1 MKKKNIN
8 IDYTDFYKNILVQD
22 KEGNYYRLR
31 IEQDEFCDGPRNWD
45 NLGHMVCWH
54 RRYKLGDQHNFS
66 EPLDFLKELLFSEY
80 SSIHNQNNPVF
91 EFLKSGKAKDAR
103 LKYNRSTREW
113 ELQEN
118 QHWSADSDWYVSS
131 SYAAS
136 LKDEVPDWFLDDCL
150 SALSSGELF
159 SLVEQMDGM
168 VILPLYLY
176 DHSGITMSTS
186 SFSCPWDSSQVGWIY
201 ATKEDVQKEYGAFTK
216 ENLQKA
222 HQCLEWEV
230 ETYAQFLEGDVYWYR
245 LEKFLG
251 GTIGDENVTPEDAI
265 EDDCFWN
272 MEDSCGGF
280 YGSEVNDNG
289 MTDCWGDIERVA

>member
-66 EPLDFLKELLFSEY
+66 EPRDFLKELLFSEY
-80 SSIHNQNNPVF
+80 SSGHNRNNPVF

-131 SYAAS
+131 SYAAY

-150 SALSSGELF
+150 SALSTGELF

-176 DHSGITMSTS
+176 DHSGITMSTG
-186 SFSCPWDSSQVGWIY
+186 SFSCPWDSGQVGWIY
-201 ATKEDVQKEYGAFTK
+201 ATKEDVQKEYGAFTE

-222 HQCLEWEV
+222 YHCLKGEV
-230 ETYAQFLEGDVYWYR
+230 KTYAQFLEGDVYWYR

-251 GTIGDENVTPEDAI
+251 GTIGTESVTPEDAL
-265 EDDCFWN
+265 EDDCFWDI
-272 MEDSCGGF
+272 EDSCGGF
-280 YGSEVNDNG
+280 YGSDVNDNG
-289 MTDCWGDIERVA
+289 MADCWGDIERVA